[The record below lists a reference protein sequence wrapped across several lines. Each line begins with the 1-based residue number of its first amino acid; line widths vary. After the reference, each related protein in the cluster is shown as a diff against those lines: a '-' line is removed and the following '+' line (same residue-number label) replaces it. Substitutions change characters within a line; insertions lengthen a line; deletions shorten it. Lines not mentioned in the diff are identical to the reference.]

1 MESLVVYS
9 KKGARRSERPSGEA
23 CHVGLGPRLIE
34 TISSSADGALNDASQ
49 LIYFCRDHP
58 NRLKPNAM
66 QKCYICGQSLRE
78 IENEG
83 IRLTGCLNCNS
94 GRLVTAKNG

>member
-1 MESLVVYS
+1 M
-9 KKGARRSERPSGEA
+9 ARR

-34 TISSSADGALNDASQ
+34 TISSSADGPLNDALQ

-66 QKCYICGQSLRE
+66 QKCYICGHLWRE
-78 IENEG
+78 IDNRHAINRVPELQFLDG
-83 IRLTGCLNCNS
+83 P
-94 GRLVTAKNG
+94 